1 MDYDSRSQA
10 IHDNFILR
18 MAKMYQAPK
27 HIKDDKEAV
36 KLYCREV
43 REAINKRLDSRI
55 PNIDVMNSLLDKI
68 WDKCIAENTFRLYFT
83 PAMVMKHAG
92 KVNADYQQR
101 QDKADKM
108 FAGERPAWEKDK
120 EVRPSKMDA
129 AANGWTIEKCDEH
142 IANMERMIEAGEMN
156 RYMGRRLMQIPM
168 KAKERLRQN
177 VQAS

>member
-1 MDYDSRSQA
+1 MNFEQRSQT

-27 HIKDDKEAV
+27 HIKEDKEAV

-55 PNIDVMNSLLDKI
+55 PNAEVMNGLLDKI

-83 PAMVMKHAG
+83 PALVMKHTA

-101 QDKADKM
+101 EDKADAI
-108 FAGERPAWEKDK
+108 FAGEKPAWEKQT
-120 EVRPSKMDA
+120 EVRPSKEDA

-142 IANMERMIEAGEMN
+142 INNMERMIADGDIN
-156 RYMGRRLMQIPM
+156 RYMGQRLMQIPM
-168 KAKERLRQN
+168 KAKERLLN
-177 VQAS
+177 NG